1 MNIYSKSNPPI
12 GFYVYAY
19 LRKNGTPYY
28 MGKGLGLRAWNTS
41 HTINLPKDKN
51 RIIIIEQGLTEV
63 GALAI
68 ERRMI
73 QWYGRKDLKTGILR
87 NKTDGGEGVTGKI
100 VTEQTRNK
108 IREKLKGKSVKPRTE
123 ETKRKISKKLLGSK
137 RGPMSEEQKEKLSSF
152 NLGKT
157 HSDESKLKRSLTL
170 TGYIQPKMSC
180 PHCNKIGGIS
190 LMRRYHLDNC
200 RMIKSL

>member
-1 MNIYSKSNPPI
+1 MNIYSKLNHPI

-19 LRKNGTPYY
+19 LRENGSPYY
-28 MGKGLGLRAWNTS
+28 IGKGSGLRAWNPS

-73 QWYGRKDLKTGILR
+73 HWYGRKDLKTGILR

-100 VTEQTRNK
+100 VTQKTRNK

-200 RMIKSL
+200 KMIKSL